1 MLEYELVRSS
11 RKTIGISVADGKVV
25 VKAPK
30 NVSKRNIDL
39 LVFKSLDWIEK
50 KLAISEQNKK
60 RFADFIEYKKFLY
73 RGRSLEKREAK
84 TNRIV
89 ISNEAIFI
97 PSGNDMESFKP
108 KIIKEYRRQA
118 AEFLSERLEVLSK
131 FTGMTYEKFALTN
144 ARSKW
149 GSCSSSRQI
158 RLNWRLI
165 MLPDGLS
172 DYVVIHELCHTK
184 HMNHSA
190 EFWTCVEYFVSDYK
204 KRRKLLKEYSAIM
217 DVLR

>member
-1 MLEYELVRSS
+1 
-11 RKTIGISVADGKVV
+11 
-25 VKAPK
+25 
-30 NVSKRNIDL
+30 
-39 LVFKSLDWIEK
+39 
-50 KLAISEQNKK
+50 
-60 RFADFIEYKKFLY
+60 
-73 RGRSLEKREAK
+73 
-84 TNRIV
+84 
-89 ISNEAIFI
+89 
-97 PSGNDMESFKP
+97 MESFKP

-190 EFWTCVEYFVSDYK
+190 EFWTCVEYFVPDYK